1 MNENGGK
8 RKKKEKKN
16 QEDRLLSADSGE
28 YGFEYEFFII
38 ENNLMEKSSTKI
50 QPIEQEKKEYAINQ
64 SETFFLPD
72 FFSHED

>member
-1 MNENGGK
+1 MKNGGK
-8 RKKKEKKN
+8 RTQKEKKN
-16 QEDRLLSADSGE
+16 QEDRLLSRDSGE

-38 ENNLMEKSSTKI
+38 ENNLMEKSSAKF
-50 QPIEQEKKEYAINQ
+50 QPIEQIKREYAIDQ